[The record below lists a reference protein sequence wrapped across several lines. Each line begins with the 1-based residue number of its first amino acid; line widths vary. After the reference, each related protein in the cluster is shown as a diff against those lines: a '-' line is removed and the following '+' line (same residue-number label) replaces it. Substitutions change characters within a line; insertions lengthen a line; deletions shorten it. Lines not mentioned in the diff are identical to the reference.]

1 MELIILIQRSVREQS
16 LLLKFHSIP
25 TTMIKVMIADD
36 HQMFVDGVKAILSQI
51 ENLEVI
57 GEANDGEALLKL
69 IAVNPPDVVL
79 MDMNM
84 PALNGLETT
93 KIIVER
99 YPSVKVIMLTMH
111 DSSDYIQRL
120 IKAGANG
127 YVLKNTGKE
136 ELKLAIE
143 TVHAGDSYYSKE
155 VTQRIMDAMNRKKE
169 VQTNVMNV
177 ELTEREM
184 DVLKLIAAEM
194 TTNEIADK
202 LCISSHTVETH
213 RKNLISKL
221 QVRNSMGLVKYAMQM
236 GYVD

>member
-1 MELIILIQRSVREQS
+1 
-16 LLLKFHSIP
+16 
-25 TTMIKVMIADD
+25 MIADD

>member
-1 MELIILIQRSVREQS
+1 
-16 LLLKFHSIP
+16 
-25 TTMIKVMIADD
+25 MIADD
-36 HQMFVDGVKAILSQI
+36 HQMFVDGVKAILLQI

-84 PALNGLETT
+84 PELNGLETT
-93 KIIVER
+93 KIMVER
-99 YPSVKVIMLTMH
+99 YPAVKVIMLTMH

-221 QVRNSMGLVKYAMQM
+221 QVRNSMGLVKYAMEM

>member
-1 MELIILIQRSVREQS
+1 
-16 LLLKFHSIP
+16 
-25 TTMIKVMIADD
+25 MIADD

-84 PALNGLETT
+84 PELNGLETT
-93 KIIVER
+93 KIMVER

>member
-1 MELIILIQRSVREQS
+1 
-16 LLLKFHSIP
+16 
-25 TTMIKVMIADD
+25 MIKVMIADD

>member
-1 MELIILIQRSVREQS
+1 
-16 LLLKFHSIP
+16 
-25 TTMIKVMIADD
+25 MIADD

-84 PALNGLETT
+84 PELNGLETT
-93 KIIVER
+93 KIMVER
-99 YPSVKVIMLTMH
+99 YPAVKVIMLTMH

>member
-1 MELIILIQRSVREQS
+1 
-16 LLLKFHSIP
+16 
-25 TTMIKVMIADD
+25 MIADD

-84 PALNGLETT
+84 PELNGLETT
-93 KIIVER
+93 KIMVER

-184 DVLKLIAAEM
+184 DVLKLIAAEL